1 MCKTFRRG
9 KKVDEM
15 HNFMYGSRVIE
26 NERTVSLET
35 HITRAGNTIRSVV
48 KFFAM
53 LVVVLLF
60 NYWLKNFN
68 QRFEFSFN
76 GIRVLQESLYLFFN
90 ESALS
95 AMSVVYQHMFC
106 AVMAILGCAA
116 VFTLIL
122 SLRRS
127 ISALAVRVHSRR
139 VQNGPVQNSQN
150 WFGVISFRQKVCFL
164 S

>member
-1 MCKTFRRG
+1 
-9 KKVDEM
+9 M

-76 GIRVLQESLYLFFN
+76 GIRVLQEFLYLFFN

-106 AVMAILGCAA
+106 AVMAILA
-116 VFTLIL
+116 
-122 SLRRS
+122 
-127 ISALAVRVHSRR
+127 
-139 VQNGPVQNSQN
+139 
-150 WFGVISFRQKVCFL
+150 
-164 S
+164 